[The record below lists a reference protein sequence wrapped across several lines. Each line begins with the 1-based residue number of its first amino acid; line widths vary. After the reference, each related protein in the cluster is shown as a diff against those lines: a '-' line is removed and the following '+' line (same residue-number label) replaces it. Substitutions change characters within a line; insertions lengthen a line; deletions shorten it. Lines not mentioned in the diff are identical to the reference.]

1 MIDHVKDRL
10 EDYLTKIKKADNSE
24 IPKIRSEFS
33 NWYYLLSDDEKNEI
47 EPFWQEIKET
57 ARQTIKDIKDAINE
71 LHLLNDVK
79 IVVAGAE
86 YDLHEWMTISDYS
99 RLHNLKVSRVQNWIS
114 RGVVPRDKV
123 LAIPQLNNVK
133 LIKNELYGALL

>member
-1 MIDHVKDRL
+1 MKAHLKNRL
-10 EDYLTKIKKADNSE
+10 DNYLSQMKKADKLE
-24 IPKIRSEFS
+24 VPKLRSEFS
-33 NWYYLLSDDEKNEI
+33 KWYYSLSEKERNEI
-47 EPFWQEIKET
+47 DPFWQEIKES
-57 ARQTIKDIKDAINE
+57 ARQAIKDIKDAINE
-71 LHLLNDVK
+71 LRLLNDVK

-86 YDLHEWMTISDYS
+86 YDLHEWVTISDYS
-99 RLHNLKVSRVQNWIS
+99 RMHNLKVSRVQNWIS